1 MWRLLLCAALCLA
14 LQPPAD
20 YEPCRWLE
28 MHLDDDAYAVTLT
41 CDDEMPYNQL
51 LSCYSGGHAAPQP
64 PAAASLRSSANE
76 ADADGKRAQEFDL
89 EAFQDLLMLHGVA
102 RRVCGSTDS
111 NLQPFSTAR
120 VIPLPPTVTIAAP
133 LEANAMAEMIGSDMD
148 MPAIDAHSLAELD
161 LDLSEPEGNL
171 IDFDG
176 IGFPPDSRS
185 TP

>member
-76 ADADGKRAQEFDL
+76 ADADGKRA
-89 EAFQDLLMLHGVA
+89 
-102 RRVCGSTDS
+102 
-111 NLQPFSTAR
+111 
-120 VIPLPPTVTIAAP
+120 AASP
-133 LEANAMAEMIGSDMD
+133 
-148 MPAIDAHSLAELD
+148 
-161 LDLSEPEGNL
+161 PEG
-171 IDFDG
+171 
-176 IGFPPDSRS
+176 SS
-185 TP
+185 TPWQQAKLKVLRDLTSDWTNAKAAAAYAQHLLGRLWSGLTTPTPPKTED